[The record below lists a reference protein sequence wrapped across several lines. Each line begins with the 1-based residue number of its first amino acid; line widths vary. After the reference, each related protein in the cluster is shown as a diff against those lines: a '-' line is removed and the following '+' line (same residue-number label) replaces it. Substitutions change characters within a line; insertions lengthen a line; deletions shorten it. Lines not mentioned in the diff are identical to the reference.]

1 MYGYAPLGN
10 IGLTFPSLPK
20 EESNPLAKCQSTMEV
35 NILVMVLSSNE
46 SMDMIFIWRVNRS
59 EMSLRPPP
67 GGPMADTNSWNK
79 EIDEM
84 TMKVDEM
91 SDKKLNMRKSYFPQ
105 TLSIKI
111 IVYFA
116 NNIVCK
122 LQRLPTIS
130 MSSNLDVS
138 LRSYQWEWSN
148 HCRKNEHNKFEN
160 KIKA

>member
-1 MYGYAPLGN
+1 
-10 IGLTFPSLPK
+10 
-20 EESNPLAKCQSTMEV
+20 
-35 NILVMVLSSNE
+35 
-46 SMDMIFIWRVNRS
+46 
-59 EMSLRPPP
+59 
-67 GGPMADTNSWNK
+67 
-79 EIDEM
+79 M

-138 LRSYQWEWSN
+138 LRSYQ
-148 HCRKNEHNKFEN
+148 
-160 KIKA
+160 